1 MSDEDVKSQKGV
13 KADGTSYRVLVVD
26 DSLFILKQLSQILTT
41 EGFDVVGSATNG
53 IDALEQ
59 YDQLQPDIVTLDI
72 TMPEMGGMEVLEA
85 IIERSPNAKVIMV
98 SSMGNQDIVKKC
110 LLLGAKNY
118 IVKPLDRKKVLDRLL
133 YIL

>member
-85 IIERSPNAKVIMV
+85 IIEKSPNAKVIMV